1 MFQHAMTLKFMQG
14 VIEKFTKIFFFLHSH
29 RTVVPALVWRSEAR
43 MHTLALRTTTSKGFT
58 FHGIQP
64 SFVLRQVPAAPA
76 ACWRSFWLRIGWVA
90 RPFFLQE
97 FTRY

>member
-1 MFQHAMTLKFMQG
+1 MTLKFMQG

-43 MHTLALRTTTSKGFT
+43 MQTLALRTTTSNGFT
-58 FHGIQP
+58 FHDIQP
-64 SFVLRQVPAAPA
+64 LVRPPAGPGGTCRFLEVVLAAE
-76 ACWRSFWLRIGWVA
+76 WLGD
-90 RPFFLQE
+90 PSFFLQE